1 MKTGE
6 RRKGPACSCSRRA
19 GQRQDRLGLDHGAT
33 WHFTHCE
40 AAAAGAPTLSSSSSC
55 LVSLHRLS
63 LPGKQKVPG
72 LSEAA
77 GGSLLSATRRT
88 SGARHSPSVWG
99 LSAETESKH
108 LSWEFDPAPASK
120 VTSANNKT
128 DIILKNLS
136 LCFISLWGSFHFI
149 FLVIIIFC
157 ESYQYMK
164 DWKLFFLKI

>member
-40 AAAAGAPTLSSSSSC
+40 AAAANAPALSSSSSC
-55 LVSLHRLS
+55 LVSTHRLS

-77 GGSLLSATRRT
+77 GGHCSALLE
-88 SGARHSPSVWG
+88 GPV
-99 LSAETESKH
+99 E
-108 LSWEFDPAPASK
+108 PAILPACG
-120 VTSANNKT
+120 
-128 DIILKNLS
+128 D
-136 LCFISLWGSFHFI
+136 
-149 FLVIIIFC
+149 
-157 ESYQYMK
+157 
-164 DWKLFFLKI
+164 